1 MLWPK
6 LQPIYFPKET
16 GPEPQVPHMMTSLW
30 KKLDFTL
37 NQIKSL
43 QNSPAVS
50 QDPRGSEDFGSRL
63 EEEFRISNRRIV
75 LKSKGVKSRKM
86 ACPIP
91 NALRAGHTSSSPTL
105 LPITVLRMDTGSGAG
120 SAMRISPADQ
130 ERGSPHT
137 GNSGSQEGRPLPYFQ
152 SQSFQGL
159 QTNENLMTSDP
170 HRALATSCG
179 SRVLDKSL
187 DSQMDDEQ
195 IKLRLQVVT
204 PLSGGSLETS
214 GNHPHSTSPT
224 TLPLPTQWQGQ
235 PSEVGSTCSTFL
247 ISNTLTSVRDALPS
261 AEGSPAPEATP
272 TGTATPE
279 ALFTTAHM
287 SFGPD
292 PPSKIMISVD
302 NVVICENQGG
312 QQSYPASNQA
322 VSRVLVSPL
331 AQSLSETR
339 PMERV
344 ANPETLVENI
354 QAMSCLQGTE
364 PLPAVKH
371 TVLKGKEG
379 QEPIRDLVTDTE
391 ENGKLPL
398 PSLSQVGKE
407 MVSSQSL
414 PTNTSF
420 GGCRKRTTVMNP
432 ALEVQW
438 SEVTMQD
445 TDKKLSVAAI
455 QSVAPM
461 KDGTTARSPS
471 GTSPQGHRRM
481 LCLEVSSGDTAN
493 SAHSPQRPNGATF
506 RWISP
511 PALENGRAEDSETTT
526 ERVKGVGTEEGLG
539 KITVDEIL
547 NGNVKC
553 SRSRGK
559 DRVGGVE
566 STMRLAS
573 FSRKVQAVDGEGK
586 IQCGGGLKKGDM
598 QEVRSKV
605 RDGSTGKTQGSRG
618 WEGQAETM
626 SLPQPP
632 FDTANKENELEGR
645 SQARTVPPGPGES
658 SPVSTHL
665 PASLSPGCFQKTSSK
680 TGAPVRQA
688 VDPLQDI
695 QQQSPTP
702 TLSKSPPHPRTPT
715 LESDRKATPSH
726 LSRDPT
732 AADTPTCSPAANM
745 AAHTLMILSRAT
757 VAPLRDSS
765 QQGAPQNSASNRKT
779 HMQEE
784 LNASPA
790 PSKELQ
796 LSANR
801 TNAKRRKRLLDSF
814 PDDLDVEK
822 FLSSLHYDE

>member
-1 MLWPK
+1 MLLPSDIARLVLGYLEQEGLRATSQAFLFESPHLK
-6 LQPIYFPKET
+6 EYADHIRNNGAVSACVFSLFGKTLTSILTDYAVAKATET

-63 EEEFRISNRRIV
+63 EEESRISNRRNV
-75 LKSKGVKSRKM
+75 LESK
-86 ACPIP
+86 
-91 NALRAGHTSSSPTL
+91 
-105 LPITVLRMDTGSGAG
+105 
-120 SAMRISPADQ
+120 
-130 ERGSPHT
+130 
-137 GNSGSQEGRPLPYFQ
+137 
-152 SQSFQGL
+152 
-159 QTNENLMTSDP
+159 
-170 HRALATSCG
+170 
-179 SRVLDKSL
+179 
-187 DSQMDDEQ
+187 
-195 IKLRLQVVT
+195 
-204 PLSGGSLETS
+204 
-214 GNHPHSTSPT
+214 
-224 TLPLPTQWQGQ
+224 
-235 PSEVGSTCSTFL
+235 
-247 ISNTLTSVRDALPS
+247 
-261 AEGSPAPEATP
+261 
-272 TGTATPE
+272 GTATPE

-322 VSRVLVSPL
+322 VSRVIVSPL
-331 AQSLSETR
+331 AQSLAETR

-344 ANPETLVENI
+344 ANPETLVENV

-379 QEPIRDLVTDTE
+379 QEPIRALVTDSE
-391 ENGKLPL
+391 ENGKLPV

-407 MVSSQSL
+407 MV
-414 PTNTSF
+414 SF

-438 SEVTMQD
+438 SEVTVQD

-455 QSVAPM
+455 QTLKSQVSCPEGLKTRPNQDQKHTRDADLGSKRRLVETLQSVAPM
-461 KDGTTARSPS
+461 KDSTTARSPS

-481 LCLEVSSGDTAN
+481 LCLEVSSGDTAS
-493 SAHSPQRPNGATF
+493 SAESPQRPSGATF

-526 ERVKGVGTEEGLG
+526 ERVKGVGTEEGLE
-539 KITVDEIL
+539 KTPVDEIL
-547 NGNVKC
+547 NGNMKC

-559 DRVGGVE
+559 DRVGGVKG
-566 STMRLAS
+566 TMRLDS

-586 IQCGGGLKKGDM
+586 IQCGGGMKKGDM

-605 RDGSTGKTQGSRG
+605 RDGSIGKTQGSRG
-618 WEGQAETM
+618 WEARAETM

-645 SQARTVPPGPGES
+645 SQARTMPPGPGES
-658 SPVSTHL
+658 SSTHL
-665 PASLSPGCFQKTSSK
+665 PASLSPGCLQKTSSK
-680 TGAPVRQA
+680 TSALVRQV

-715 LESDRKATPSH
+715 LEIDRKATPSH

-765 QQGAPQNSASNRKT
+765 QQGAPQNSASNRKK